1 MSHFLRGTLAAGLI
15 AAFTLPAFAEGDAA
29 KGEKVFKKCLAC
41 HAIKEGAPNKVGPNL
56 RDVIGRKT
64 GSVEGFAYSDVMKKM
79 GEEGHIWTGEE
90 VDKFVE
96 NPKAFANGTKMAF
109 AGLKKPE
116 ERADLVAYLTSL
128 NPDGAAS
135 AAPAADAAAPADGAE
150 ATTEAPA
157 EAAN

>member
-1 MSHFLRGTLAAGLI
+1 MSLFLRGVFAAGLI
-15 AAFTLPAFAEGDAA
+15 AAFTLPAVAEGDAA

-64 GSVEGFAYSDVMKKM
+64 ASVEGFVYSDVMKKM

-90 VDKFVE
+90 VDKFIE
-96 NPKAFANGTKMAF
+96 NPKAFAAGTKMAF

-128 NPDGAAS
+128 NPEGAA
-135 AAPAADAAAPADGAE
+135 AAA
-150 ATTEAPA
+150 EAPA
-157 EAAN
+157 EGATDAPAEASN